1 MPPVENRNS
10 TAKDNQSKTKS
21 RLEQRNPKG
30 IWKIVLSVVAVTFV
44 LFHIYTG
51 FAGPLPNL
59 EQRAVHVGFALIL
72 TFSLMRPSRKKGD
85 GSWHSVFLGIDII
98 FIIMAIISCGYILF
112 NYNWIMEHTA
122 ESTNIQLFLGTV
134 ALILALEAG
143 RRTIGITF
151 PILTL
156 LFLLYAL
163 FGQYIPDIPLIGDY
177 LSYWGHRGFSM
188 KHIIQVMY
196 LSDKGLWGFVTG
208 VSSTIVAI
216 FIIFGGFLLSTGA
229 GDTFMDLAARLTG
242 RFLGGAAKVSVVV
255 SAFFGMLSGS
265 AVANTATTGNF
276 TIPLMKKLRYGNEFA
291 AGVEATASAGG
302 QITPPIMGSAAFL
315 MAELLEIPYIEVAA
329 CAIIPAYL
337 FFTSVFFAIHF
348 ESARRNLESVPKD
361 HIKPLG
367 KILKPS
373 RSIPLLMPVILLITL
388 MLQGRTPETA
398 AFWAIAV
405 LSILYTFSTLKVS
418 EIKKRLY
425 RLIAGMDTVGRSLIK
440 VVPLLVCANIIVSLI
455 TLTGIGVNISETII
469 GLSGSH
475 CYLALGLAAIVAL
488 VLGMGVPTP
497 AAYLLGAAV
506 VAPSLIDMGFE
517 PIASHMFVFYFAI
530 LSVLTPPVCP
540 GVYVAAG
547 IANADWLKT
556 AWVAVRLAIVKYIL
570 PFMFIL
576 NTSLLMLGPTSNIIW
591 SVATA
596 TMGVYMIAAG
606 TMGYLFENLGI
617 FMRIVLVAGALLCF
631 SNDPVKIGV
640 GIIFGVC
647 VFAYQKIVSKQHEKN
662 SKALQGL
669 KGRIEP

>member
-1 MPPVENRNS
+1 MSPETDPVAAE
-10 TAKDNQSKTKS
+10 KYIKEKPEKTSDQKGFD
-21 RLEQRNPKG
+21 G

-72 TFSLMRPSRKKGD
+72 TFSLMRSSRKKGD
-85 GSWHSVFLGIDII
+85 GLWHSVFLGIDII
-98 FIIMAIISCGYILF
+98 FIIMTIISCGYILF
-112 NYNWIMEHTA
+112 NYNWIMEHAA

-156 LFLLYAL
+156 FFLLYAL

-229 GDTFMDLAARLTG
+229 GNTFMDLALRLTG
-242 RFLGGAAKVSVVV
+242 NFFGGAAKVSVVV

-276 TIPLMKKLRYGNEFA
+276 TIPLMKKMNYGNEFS

-348 ESARRNLESVPKD
+348 ESARRNLGRVPESY
-361 HIKPLG
+361 IKPIS
-367 KILKPS
+367 KILRPS
-373 RSIPLLMPVILLITL
+373 RSIPLLIPVILLMTL
-388 MLQGRTPETA
+388 LVQGRTPETS
-398 AFWAIAV
+398 AFWAIAI
-405 LSILYTFSTLKVS
+405 LSILYIFSTFKLS
-418 EIKKRLY
+418 EIKKRFY
-425 RLIAGMDTVGRSLIK
+425 NLIAGMNTVGRSLIK

-455 TLTGIGVNISETII
+455 TLTGIGVNVSEIII

-475 CYLALGLAAIVAL
+475 IYLALGLAAIVAL
-488 VLGMGVPTP
+488 ILGMGVPTP

-506 VAPSLIDMGFE
+506 VAPSLIQMGFE
-517 PIASHMFVFYFAI
+517 PLASHMFVLYFAI

-547 IANADWLKT
+547 IADADWLKT
-556 AWVAVRLAIVKYIL
+556 AWIAVRLAIVKYIL

-576 NTSLLMLGPTSNIIW
+576 NTSLLLHGSISQIIW
-591 SVATA
+591 SVIAATV
-596 TMGVYMIAAG
+596 GVYMIAAG
-606 TMGYLFENLGI
+606 TMGYLVTNLGI
-617 FMRIVLVAGALLCF
+617 VMRITLVAGALLCF
-631 SNDPVKIGV
+631 SNDIVRIGIGV
-640 GIIFGVC
+640 IFGVC
-647 VFAYQKIVSKQHEKN
+647 VFIYQK
-662 SKALQGL
+662 
-669 KGRIEP
+669 RISRKF

>member
-1 MPPVENRNS
+1 MSPVENSDS
-10 TAKDNQSKTKS
+10 TAKNNQKKN
-21 RLEQRNPKG
+21 RLEQRNPEG
-30 IWKIVLSVVAVTFV
+30 IWKVVLSVVAVTFV

-72 TFSLMRPSRKKGD
+72 TFSLMRPSRKEGD
-85 GSWHSVFLGIDII
+85 VSWHSVFLGIDII
-98 FIIMAIISCGYILF
+98 FIIMTIISCGYILF
-112 NYNWIMEHTA
+112 NYNWIMEHAA

-163 FGQYIPDIPLIGDY
+163 FGQDIPDIPFIGDY

-276 TIPLMKKLRYGNEFA
+276 TIPLMKRLKYGNEFA

-315 MAELLEIPYIEVAA
+315 MAELLEMTYIKVAI

-337 FFTSVFFAIHF
+337 FFISVFFAIHF
-348 ESARRNLESVPKD
+348 ESAKRNLESVPKD

-367 KILKPS
+367 EILKPS
-373 RSIPLLMPVILLITL
+373 RSIQLFIPVILLITL
-388 MLQGRTPETA
+388 MLQGRTPETS

-405 LSILYTFSTLKVS
+405 LSMLYTFSTLKVS
-418 EIKKRLY
+418 EIKKRLF

-455 TLTGIGVNISETII
+455 TLTGIGVNISEVII

-475 CYLALGLAAIVAL
+475 SYLALGLAAIVAL
-488 VLGMGVPTP
+488 MLGMGVPTP

-506 VAPSLIDMGFE
+506 VAPSLTSMGFE
-517 PIASHMFVFYFAI
+517 PIASHMFVLYFAI

-547 IANADWLKT
+547 IADADWLKT
-556 AWVAVRLAIVKYIL
+556 AWVAIRLAIVKYIL
-570 PFMFIL
+570 PFMFII
-576 NTSLLMLGPTSNIIW
+576 NTSLLMLGPTSKIIW

-606 TMGYLFENLGI
+606 TMGFLLENLGI
-617 FMRIVLVAGALLCF
+617 VMRLVLIAGSLLCF
-631 SNDPVKIGV
+631 TSNAINVFIGV
-640 GIIFGVC
+640 TLGGC
-647 VFAYQKIVSKQHEKN
+647 VFAYQMIDRKKQQRKIKT
-662 SKALQGL
+662 A
-669 KGRIEP
+669 